1 MTADLSP
8 SEYDAFAPFYD
19 AFTSA
24 SDYET
29 WTDEVLEVARGH
41 GLHGTSLLDLACGT
55 GKSFEPLMRRGYE
68 VIACDASPGMLAEAS
83 FRAPAAKLLHADLRE
98 LPVLGSFDLV
108 TCFDDSLNY
117 LAGEDELAAA
127 FTGVA
132 LNLRADGLALFD
144 LNTLRAYRTTFAT
157 DSVSEHD
164 GVVFTWRGLGD
175 SDAEPG
181 CSAEARIDVFF
192 ARADDAYERVPTRH
206 LQRHFPRE
214 RVVELLAGAGLECV
228 AVHGVRSDASLAP
241 VADEDHHLKVLYVAR
256 RAEGGDS

>member
-1 MTADLSP
+1 MTADISP

-29 WTDEVLEVARGH
+29 WTDEVLEVARRH
-41 GLHGTSLLDLACGT
+41 GLRGTSLLDLACGT
-55 GKSFEPLMRRGYE
+55 GKSFEPLMRRGFE
-68 VIACDASPGMLAEAS
+68 VTACDASPGMLAEAS

-132 LNLRADGLALFD
+132 LNLRAGGLALFD

-206 LQRHFPRE
+206 LQRHFRRE
-214 RVVELLAGAGLECV
+214 RVVELLAGAGLECL
-228 AVHGVRSDASLAP
+228 AVHGVRSDVSLAE
-241 VADEDHHLKVLYVAR
+241 VADEDQHLKVLYVAR